1 MPLSRCGGEADG
13 EEKEEA
19 DGEVEEAR
27 FISTY
32 RDRERWIRVR
42 WIEWMGRGLDKID
55 AGSAWFFLKT
65 DTYSIGV
72 GFSSRTDTCSC

>member
-1 MPLSRCGGEADG
+1 M
-13 EEKEEA
+13 
-19 DGEVEEAR
+19 EEAR
-27 FISTY
+27 FMSTY

-42 WIEWMGRGLDKID
+42 SIEWMGRGLDKID

-72 GFSSRTDTCSC
+72 GFLKNPNTFNIV